1 MMLHIAVIGFVAG
14 EDLVQSHRVF
24 TALLLKAAQVGL
36 EAAVT
41 ARAGLGL
48 SLLPLPSRI
57 KPWGA
62 PTFQRTSETSSFHF
76 SHLNGYRI
84 ARFTRWLQLGL
95 CWGYGWCLCFGGAD
109 LKVLRRA
116 EYQGDRLPRVSTSC
130 KTRLHGRYGGD

>member
-1 MMLHIAVIGFVAG
+1 M
-14 EDLVQSHRVF
+14 
-24 TALLLKAAQVGL
+24 
-36 EAAVT
+36 T

-62 PTFQRTSETSSFHF
+62 PTFQRTLETSSFHF

-95 CWGYGWCLCFGGAD
+95 CWGYGWCLCFRGAD
-109 LKVLRRA
+109 LEVLRRA

-130 KTRLHGRYGGD
+130 KTRLHGRYGGTDVSGHAEGDRSGGYLQLLCPVNPHLCL